1 MKNAIIASLDPPWI
15 EKEDLDYAILIIK
28 ASLIFFESVIISDS
42 ELIDSNQMR
51 YVLKIENKLFK
62 TLVENR
68 RIIFLKRNEHIEDT
82 LIEVLNREKP
92 MLFSSLDYTSN
103 DILLSMRN
111 KGGIEIKKLYEEFN
125 NHDLRT
131 GLKGLLLN
139 YEDYIKM
146 LDEMMSNSSI
156 IKIKMNL
163 FYENMEKFKA
173 FANVPTYVKLT
184 NRTDVYNYIEKISEE
199 DPYRKGILKNGLK
212 ALADIIYIF
221 NKSYSI
227 QDSEVFIVFE
237 KRHYDYIEQGL
248 KGINLNLDEIKKL
261 YKDKEIKIIKIKIYP
276 LDIDN
281 DLNFFI
287 KNVLPSELIIKKNEN
302 LPDKVI
308 QYLEEKE
315 DYERLSFLRFIK
327 KREKYSKIIERRF
340 PRLRSAI
347 EIFVFMLLIIDI
359 SSEIII
365 TKELTYLNI
374 LLLTISII
382 LSIDGIL
389 GFVEY
394 ISAKKLNTNFYEK
407 VKSWYNNHIAKIKN
421 TEKINEILQ

>member
-28 ASLIFFESVIISDS
+28 ASLIFFESIIISDS

-51 YVLKIENKLFK
+51 YALKIENKLFK

-68 RIIFLKRNEHIEDT
+68 RIIFLKRNQHIEDT

-111 KGGIEIKKLYEEFN
+111 RGGIEIKKLYEEFN

-131 GLKGLLLN
+131 GLKDLLLT

-146 LDEMMSNSSI
+146 FDEMMSNSSI
-156 IKIKMNL
+156 VKIKMDL

-173 FANVPTYVKLT
+173 FANVPTYVKFT

-237 KRHYDYIEQGL
+237 KRHYDYIEQNL

-281 DLNFFI
+281 DLSFFI
-287 KNVLPSELIIKKNEN
+287 KNVLPFELIIKKNEN

-308 QYLEEKE
+308 KYLEEKE

>member
-1 MKNAIIASLDPPWI
+1 
-15 EKEDLDYAILIIK
+15 
-28 ASLIFFESVIISDS
+28 
-42 ELIDSNQMR
+42 
-51 YVLKIENKLFK
+51 
-62 TLVENR
+62 
-68 RIIFLKRNEHIEDT
+68 
-82 LIEVLNREKP
+82 
-92 MLFSSLDYTSN
+92 
-103 DILLSMRN
+103 
-111 KGGIEIKKLYEEFN
+111 
-125 NHDLRT
+125 
-131 GLKGLLLN
+131 
-139 YEDYIKM
+139 M

-156 IKIKMNL
+156 VKIKMDL

-173 FANVPTYVKLT
+173 FANVPTYVKFT

-248 KGINLNLDEIKKL
+248 KGINLNLDEVKKL

-281 DLNFFI
+281 DLSFFI

-359 SSEIII
+359 YSEIII